1 MKKASLL
8 IVAVLALVFSTSVVN
23 AQFNPY
29 SDQTVLLSAGIGVS
43 GWGVPLFAR
52 LDYPV
57 AENITVGGGLSYQS
71 YSRFGLSGYS
81 LIGIQARGNY
91 HFNELFELSS
101 DEFDLYGGASL
112 GYYIYNTPSNDIYSS
127 MGGFSFGIQAGAR
140 YFLTEKLA
148 FNAEFGGGSVISAAT
163 IGVTF
168 LL

>member
-8 IVAVLALVFSTSVVN
+8 VVAVLALVFSTSVVN

-29 SDQTVLLSAGIGVS
+29 SDQSALLSVGIGVS

-71 YSRFGLSGYS
+71 YSRFGLSGFS

-91 HFNELFELSS
+91 HFNELFELTS

-112 GYYIYNTPSNDIYSS
+112 GYFIYNSPNDSFDN
-127 MGGFSFGIQAGAR
+127 MGGFSLGIQVGGR
-140 YFLTEKLA
+140 YFLSEKIAL
-148 FNAEFGGGSVISAAT
+148 NAEFGGGSVISAAT

>member
-8 IVAVLALVFSTSVVN
+8 VVAVLALVFSTSVVN

-29 SDQTVLLSAGIGVS
+29 SDQSALLSVGIGVS

-52 LDYPV
+52 LDFPV

-81 LIGIQARGNY
+81 LIGVQARGNY
-91 HFNELFELSS
+91 HFNELFELTS

-112 GYYIYNTPSNDIYSS
+112 GYYIYNSPNDALDN
-127 MGGFSFGIQAGAR
+127 MGGLSLGIQVGGR
-140 YFLTEKLA
+140 YFLSEKIAL
-148 FNAEFGGGSVISAAT
+148 NAEFGGGSVISAAT